1 MAMLTQYDALRN
13 TVPLLSAMDRLFQDS
28 FVRPLGWTGP
38 GVPLDVEETGDTYV
52 VTASLPGWK
61 PEDVNLSIQ
70 GQTLTISGE
79 YKDAEPAEQ
88 SNKTYHLR
96 ERAFASFSR
105 STTFALPVD
114 ADQAQAAYENG
125 ILTLTLPKA
134 ESAKPRVIK
143 IGGQPDQKKIAAS
156 TR

>member
-1 MAMLTQYDALRN
+1 MAMLTQYDPLRN

-28 FVRPLGWTGP
+28 FVRPLGWTAP
-38 GVPLDVEETGDTYV
+38 AVPIDVEETGDAYM

-61 PEDVNLSIQ
+61 PEDVNVSIQ
-70 GQTLTISGE
+70 DQTLTISGE
-79 YKDAEPAEQ
+79 YKSAEPAEQ
-88 SNKTYHLR
+88 SAKTYHLR

-105 STTFALPVD
+105 SVTFALPVD

-134 ESAKPRVIK
+134 ESAKPKVIK
-143 IGGQPDQKKIAAS
+143 IGQPGQKKFAAS